1 MLLRLS
7 TLALAFS
14 TLATGQLTR
23 GFVSGVVQDSTGSV
37 VAGAKVKLTNKQT
50 NISAEQ
56 DTNSEGVY
64 RFVAVEI
71 GTYSLEVTASG
82 FETSRVE
89 NFYVGA
95 AQEVV
100 LNRTLTVGST
110 TTVVEVAAESAS
122 VELQRS
128 SATIGNK
135 ITQETIRALPI
146 GGATRDINVLA
157 LFTPTAT
164 RAPGSTGIS
173 ANGQRARNN
182 NFMLDGVDN
191 NDPSVTIANS
201 RVIPEAVEEFQV
213 QVNPYSTEYGRNSG
227 GQIMVNTRRGS
238 NRFTGEV
245 WNYYSANW
253 MEPVSIANKRVGINE
268 TPRYNR
274 NQAGG
279 AIGGPIVKDRTF
291 FFGMIEANR
300 FRQAPDARNAASVV
314 IPTLE
319 GFNMLPSIPLG
330 AGQPAQSRQEVL
342 NALGFL
348 QEFYP
353 RVLNYDNP
361 RLVNINGVNV
371 PFGTVRFPLAN
382 PENFWYYQGRVDH
395 QLTPNDSI
403 GYRIQVDKRDQ
414 PNVTSNLG
422 FGTKFAAGQAILG
435 QNHAFNWTKVI
446 SPTVINEM
454 RAAFVRRDLNFPEN
468 DPTSPTTGISGFF
481 TIGGLSNFPQ
491 GRLQN
496 TGQLQNV
503 STFIQGK
510 HSIKIGAD
518 YRYTSLFNNSAF
530 DSKGTWVF
538 NNFADFMNNQAFSLT
553 RAVTVASF
561 DARQYNIF
569 LFAQDDWK
577 VTKDFTL
584 NFGLRY
590 EFSNV
595 PFGFF
600 GTNDP
605 ARFLA
610 RIPFEVR
617 PDYNNFAPRAGFAWS
632 PSGKF
637 WGDGKTVFRGGYGL
651 GYDVLFF
658 NILTVMTNPRVVIA
672 QQNNVNHVFPTLP
685 ALSAT
690 PPPFNPLSQ
699 FVNSNTD
706 MQNPTNHYWSFSMQR
721 QLASN
726 LLIELGY
733 SGNRSYHGIRQG
745 RGNPAILTRAQADAV
760 LATGNPNA
768 AGSIQSRRED
778 PTVGSR
784 ILIESTAKAEY
795 HAGYAQ
801 VTRRYSNGLS
811 FGGTYTFSSN
821 FSDNDESL
829 GVGAITASSPQ
840 IPQDWRNY
848 RNEWSRSVFDRPH
861 RVAGYWTYATQ
872 YFKTRNWFLRNVVGN
887 WEFSGFHDFQS
898 GQPFT
903 IRVGADV
910 AGNETPAAVRPNYNP
925 AGTITFDPVT
935 GNYRSFTTPL
945 NGTGI
950 VVTPLTAT
958 GAPLPNSMPG
968 GGNLGRNTFRGPGFV
983 NSNLS
988 AVKRFDV
995 TERWKLELRGIF
1007 SNVLNQRNW
1016 ENPNA
1021 QMNSPAFGTNTS
1033 APAVRNILLNA
1044 KILF

>member
-1 MLLRLS
+1 MFSRL
-7 TLALAFS
+7 TVLCFAALGLS
-14 TLATGQLTR
+14 YGQLTR
-23 GFVSGVVQDSTGSV
+23 GFVSGVVQDPTGSV
-37 VAGAKVKLTNKQT
+37 VAGATVKLTEKAT
-50 NISAEQ
+50 NLTKDIR
-56 DTNSEGVY
+56 TNEEGIF

-71 GTYSLEVTASG
+71 GTYALEVSAAG

-89 NFYVGA
+89 NFYVGGG
-95 AQEVV
+95 QEVV
-100 LNRTLTVGST
+100 LNQVLTLGST
-110 TTVVEVAAESAS
+110 ATVVEVAAQSGS
-122 VELQRS
+122 IELSRS

-135 ITQETIRALPI
+135 ITQEAIRALPI
-146 GGATRDINVLA
+146 GGGLRDINVLA

-191 NDPSVTIANS
+191 NDPSVTIANA

-245 WNYYSANW
+245 WDYYSANW

-279 AIGGPIVKDRTF
+279 AIGGPIVRDRTF
-291 FFGMIEANR
+291 FFGMMEANR
-300 FRQAPDARNAASVV
+300 FRQAPDARNAVSVV

-319 GFNMLPSIPLG
+319 GYNMLRNVPLG
-330 AGQPAQSRQEVL
+330 AGQPAQSRQDIL

-348 QEFYP
+348 EEFYP

-361 RLVNINGVNV
+361 RNVNINGVNV
-371 PFGTVRFPLAN
+371 PFGTVRFPLSNPAN
-382 PENFWYYQGRVDH
+382 LWYYQGRVDH
-395 QLTPNDSI
+395 QLTSNDSI
-403 GYRIQVDKRDQ
+403 GYRIQVDKRDE
-414 PNVTSNLG
+414 PDLTSNLG
-422 FGTKFAAGQAILG
+422 FGTKFTAGQSILG

-454 RAAFVRRDLNFPEN
+454 RASFVRRDLNFPEN

-496 TGQLQNV
+496 MGQLQNV

-530 DSKGTWVF
+530 DSKGTWTF
-538 NNFADFMNNQAFSLT
+538 NNFADFMNNQAFELR

-590 EFSNV
+590 EFSNI

-605 ARFLA
+605 VKFQA

-658 NILTVMTNPRVVIA
+658 NILTVMTNPLVVIA
-672 QQNNVNHVFPTLP
+672 QQNNVNNVFPTLP
-685 ALSAT
+685 SISAE

-721 QLASN
+721 QLSGS
-726 LLIELGY
+726 LLLELGY

-745 RGNPAILTRAQADAV
+745 RGNPSVLTQAQAAAV
-760 LATGNPNA
+760 LASGNPAA
-768 AGSIQSRRED
+768 AGSVQSRRED
-778 PTVGSR
+778 PAVGSR
-784 ILIESTAKAEY
+784 VLIESTANGEY

-801 VTRRYSNGLS
+801 LTKRYSNGLS
-811 FGGTYTFSSN
+811 FGVTYTYSGN

-829 GVGAITASSPQ
+829 GVAAITASSPQ
-840 IPQDWRNY
+840 TPQDWRNY
-848 RNEWSRSVFDRPH
+848 RIEWARSVFDRPQ
-861 RVAGYWTYATQ
+861 RVAGYWVYATQ
-872 YFKTRNWFLRNVVGN
+872 YFKSRNWFLRNVVGN
-887 WEFSGFHDFQS
+887 WEVSGFHEFQS

-903 IRVGADV
+903 IRVGADI
-910 AGNETPAAVRPNYNP
+910 AGNETPASVRPNYNP
-925 AGTITFDPVT
+925 GGTITFDPVT
-935 GNYRSFTTPL
+935 GNYRSFTTAL
-945 NGTGI
+945 DGTGI
-950 VVTPLTAT
+950 VVTPLTST
-958 GAPLPNSMPG
+958 GAPLANSIVG
-968 GGNLGRNTFRGPGFV
+968 GGNLGRNTFRGPGFMQ
-983 NSNLS
+983 SNLS
-988 AVKRFDV
+988 TVKRFDI
-995 TERWKLELRGIF
+995 TERWKMELRGIF

-1016 ENPNA
+1016 ENPNG

-1033 APAVRNILLNA
+1033 APLTRNILLNA